1 MKAESCRWKSIHGCS
16 LYTGSG
22 LVLFFDFFPKSILEL
37 MWNQPSTFR
46 VRLPSFAAGLWI
58 SRAAGSHHWWLLGG
72 LQILVWQLGSS
83 TLSGELLHLQLPQDT
98 RARPELTETHT
109 PNYSRQIINA
119 WGRGGGAPCGL
130 QGEHLTHCCPLIPPH
145 SSCDPHPPRSAHS
158 YLPKFSLARSLNY
171 LISSVWVCLKFWKII
186 AIIKCIFMLL
196 FVDWLTFQHKSERGV
211 KKGEIGN

>member
-119 WGRGGGAPCGL
+119 WGRGGGSMWSAGGTFNSLLPL
-130 QGEHLTHCCPLIPPH
+130 NPPPLFLWPPPPKISPLLLTQVFLGKIVK
-145 SSCDPHPPRSAHS
+145 
-158 YLPKFSLARSLNY
+158 LPDLFSLGLLEILENNSNNKMHLYAAFCWLVNISAQVRKRS
-171 LISSVWVCLKFWKII
+171 K
-186 AIIKCIFMLL
+186 
-196 FVDWLTFQHKSERGV
+196 EG
-211 KKGEIGN
+211 GNR